1 MSTATLTPQASF
13 PVATG
18 QTIYLSSPE
27 ALSSRRVSV
36 FTFTAQLGD
45 TRQQFNLMVRYG
57 CASKPEMT
65 RMVRELTGQK
75 WAIVS
80 DLKLEGSGF

>member
-1 MSTATLTPQASF
+1 MSTATLTPQASL
-13 PVATG
+13 PAAE
-18 QTIYLSSPE
+18 QTIYLSSLE
-27 ALSSRRVSV
+27 ALSSKRVSV
-36 FTFTAQLGD
+36 FIFTAQLGD
-45 TRQQFNLMVRYG
+45 VKQQFNLMVRYG
-57 CASKPEMT
+57 CASKPAMT